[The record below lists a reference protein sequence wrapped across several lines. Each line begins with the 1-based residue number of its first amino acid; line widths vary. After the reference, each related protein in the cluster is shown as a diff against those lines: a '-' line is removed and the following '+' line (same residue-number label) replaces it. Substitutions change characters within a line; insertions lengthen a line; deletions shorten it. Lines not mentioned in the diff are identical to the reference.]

1 MLVGKAFGQG
11 HYQNWVNVCLSLHM
25 GPYFDNAFHLQ
36 VFILHFHT
44 QFDISIGYFFKK
56 FILICI
62 GIRFKINFACYTTS
76 INMILILA

>member
-44 QFDISIGYFFKK
+44 QFDISIGYFF
-56 FILICI
+56 
-62 GIRFKINFACYTTS
+62 
-76 INMILILA
+76 